1 MTANPTVTRRNFLLG
16 AALCA
21 TMLSGCN
28 QGDGGQAAAED
39 QPAAAPAAGGNVL
52 VAYYSAQGHTAAVA
66 QTIADELGADLFKVT
81 PTEPY
86 SDNDLDWTD
95 DSSRVTRE
103 HEDESLRD
111 VELTQVTPDGW
122 ENYDTV
128 LVGYPIWWGIAAW
141 PIDNFISGNDWDGKT
156 VLPFCTSSSS
166 SLGRSGELLA
176 EAAGSGESGCFNS
189 ASLNLGS
196 PGVLHGNR
204 TLLLQTPEGQIE
216 PSHSVAAGL
225 DYPGVGP
232 EHAYLKKTGRAK
244 YGMVRDGRALAAF
257 ERLSQTEGILPALE
271 SSHALAWVFD
281 HPQELPA
288 GGNVIVNLSGRGDK
302 DMDIIKQYLGN
313 KYHMPE
319 ESED

>member
-86 SDNDLDWTD
+86 SDDDLDWTD

-176 EAAGSGESGCFNS
+176 EATGSGEW
-189 ASLNLGS
+189 
-196 PGVLHGNR
+196 
-204 TLLLQTPEGQIE
+204 QEGQRFSSNVDESGVRDWI
-216 PSHSVAAGL
+216 AGL
-225 DYPGVGP
+225 G
-232 EHAYLKKTGRAK
+232 
-244 YGMVRDGRALAAF
+244 LA
-257 ERLSQTEGILPALE
+257 
-271 SSHALAWVFD
+271 
-281 HPQELPA
+281 
-288 GGNVIVNLSGRGDK
+288 
-302 DMDIIKQYLGN
+302 
-313 KYHMPE
+313 
-319 ESED
+319 